1 MLDFHL
7 ELNGKSARVGLHGLP
22 IATPKKAVK
31 YATGAGEVAGRR
43 MITGIRK
50 NLKTDFAALRDGD
63 PELNLA
69 LAGTQ
74 VDTDDTTPAYFDPS
88 SELPRP
94 IDNYN
99 DIDIIF
105 DASGAEKSRRPHLV
119 RVANLNDTHPIK
131 VSKRIPLSVA
141 LTEFAPKHTFQVT
154 HLDGLSF
161 DFLREFAADLVAKN
175 EAARVGAGPK
185 GTLPIVLRKHSSQ
198 YRGFLVAKAAPTDS
212 YQLLLILSDQE
223 LKLPE
228 ATNAKVEA
236 SS

>member
-7 ELNGKSARVGLHGLP
+7 ELNGKSARVGLYGLP
-22 IATPKKAVK
+22 VATPKKAVK

-63 PELNLA
+63 PELNLE

-74 VDTDDTTPAYFDPS
+74 IDTDDTTPAYFDPNS
-88 SELPRP
+88 ATPRP
-94 IDNYN
+94 VDDFN

-105 DASGAEKSRRPHLV
+105 DSNGVEKSRRPHLN
-119 RVANLNDTHPIK
+119 RAANINDLHPIK
-131 VSKRIPLSVA
+131 VTKRIPLSEA
-141 LTEFAPKHTFQVT
+141 LTEFAPKHTLQVA
-154 HLDGLSF
+154 HIDGLSF
-161 DFLREFAADLVAKN
+161 DFLRAFAADLVAKN

-185 GTLPIVLRKHSSQ
+185 GNLPIVIRAHSSP
-198 YRGFLVAKAAPTDS
+198 YRGFLIAKATPADR
-212 YQLLLILSDQE
+212 YQLLLVLSDQE

-228 ATNAKVEA
+228 ASTEAAAK
-236 SS
+236 S

>member
-22 IATPKKAVK
+22 VSTPKKAVK

-74 VDTDDTTPAYFDPS
+74 IDTDETTPAYFDAN
-88 SELPRP
+88 SESPKP
-94 IDNYN
+94 IGDFN
-99 DIDIIF
+99 DIDIVF
-105 DASGAEKSRRPHLV
+105 DASGAEKSRRPHLN
-119 RVANLNDTHPIK
+119 RPANINDVHPIK
-131 VSKRIPLSVA
+131 VTKRIPLNDA
-141 LTEFAPKHTFQVT
+141 LTEFAPKHTLQVV
-154 HLDGLSF
+154 HVDGLSF

-175 EAARVGAGPK
+175 EAARVGSGPK
-185 GTLPIVLRKHSSQ
+185 GTMPIVLRAHSSP
-198 YRGFLVAKAAPTDS
+198 YRGFLIAKAAPANS
-212 YQLLLILSDQE
+212 YQLLLVLSDQE

-228 ATNAKVEA
+228 AKAEA
-236 SS
+236 NS

>member
-7 ELNGKSARVGLHGLP
+7 ELNSKSARVGLHGLP
-22 IATPKKAVK
+22 LATPKKVVK
-31 YATGAGEVAGRR
+31 YATGAGEVAPRR

-63 PELNLA
+63 PELNLE

-74 VDTDDTTPAYFDPS
+74 IDSDETTPAYFDAS
-88 SELPRP
+88 SESPKP
-94 IDNYN
+94 IGDFN

-105 DASGAEKSRRPHLV
+105 DANGVEKSRRPHLV
-119 RVANLNDTHPIK
+119 RVANLNDVHPIK
-131 VSKRIPLSVA
+131 VTKRIPLSDA
-141 LTEFAPKHTFQVT
+141 LTEFAPKHTLQVV
-154 HLDGLSF
+154 HVDGLSF

-185 GTLPIVLRKHSSQ
+185 GNLPIVLRANSAP
-198 YRGFLVAKAAPTDS
+198 YRGFLIAKAAPADR
-212 YQLLLILSDQE
+212 YQLLLVLSDQE

-228 ATNAKVEA
+228 ARTAEA

>member
-22 IATPKKAVK
+22 VATPKKAVK

-63 PELNLA
+63 PELNLE

-74 VDTDDTTPAYFDPS
+74 IDADDTTPAYFDPNS
-88 SELPRP
+88 ATPRP
-94 IDNYN
+94 VADFN

-105 DASGAEKSRRPHLV
+105 DANGVEKARRPHLN
-119 RVANLNDTHPIK
+119 RPANINDLHPIK
-131 VSKRIPLSVA
+131 VTKRIPISDA
-141 LTEFAPKHTFQVT
+141 LTEFAPKHTLQVA
-154 HLDGLSF
+154 HIDGLSF
-161 DFLREFAADLVAKN
+161 DFLRAFAADLVAKN

-185 GTLPIVLRKHSSQ
+185 GNLPIVLRAHSSP
-198 YRGFLVAKAAPTDS
+198 YRGFLIAKAAPADR
-212 YQLLLILSDQE
+212 YQLLLVLSDQE

-228 ATNAKVEA
+228 PRTEAEAK
-236 SS
+236 S

>member
-7 ELNGKSARVGLHGLP
+7 ELNGKSARVGLCALP

-74 VDTDDTTPAYFDPS
+74 IDSDETTPAYFDAS
-88 SELPRP
+88 SDSPKP
-94 IDNYN
+94 IGDFN
-99 DIDIIF
+99 DIDIVF
-105 DASGAEKSRRPHLV
+105 DASGAEKSRRPHLN
-119 RVANLNDTHPIK
+119 RPANINDLHPIK
-131 VSKRIPLSVA
+131 VTKRIPLVEA
-141 LTEFAPKHTFQVT
+141 LTEFAPKHTLQVV
-154 HLDGLSF
+154 HVDGLSF

-175 EAARVGAGPK
+175 EAARVGSGPK
-185 GTLPIVLRKHSSQ
+185 GNLPIVLRAHSSP
-198 YRGFLVAKAAPTDS
+198 YRGFLIGKAAPANT
-212 YQLLLILSDQE
+212 YQLLLVLSDQE

-228 ATNAKVEA
+228 APAAKVEA
-236 SS
+236 NS

>member
-7 ELNGKSARVGLHGLP
+7 ELNGKSARVGLYGLP
-22 IATPKKAVK
+22 VATPRKAVK

-74 VDTDDTTPAYFDPS
+74 VDTDDTTPAYFDPN
-88 SELPRP
+88 SETPQP
-94 IDNYN
+94 IGDFN

-119 RVANLNDTHPIK
+119 RAANLNDVHPIK
-131 VSKRIPLSVA
+131 VTKRIPLSEA
-141 LTEFAPKHTFQVT
+141 LTEFAPKHTLQVV
-154 HLDGLSF
+154 HIDGLSF
-161 DFLREFAADLVAKN
+161 DFLRAFAADLVAKN

-185 GTLPIVLRKHSSQ
+185 GNLPIVLRAHSSP
-198 YRGFLVAKAAPTDS
+198 YRGFLIGKAAPADR
-212 YQLLLILSDQE
+212 YQLLLVLSDQE

-228 ATNAKVEA
+228 ASKAEA
-236 SS
+236 NS

>member
-22 IATPKKAVK
+22 VATPRKAVK

-74 VDTDDTTPAYFDPS
+74 IDTDDTTPAYFDAN
-88 SELPRP
+88 SETPKP
-94 IDNYN
+94 IGDFN
-99 DIDIIF
+99 DIDIVF
-105 DASGAEKSRRPHLV
+105 DASGAEKSRRTHLI
-119 RVANLNDTHPIK
+119 RPANINDVHPIK
-131 VSKRIPLSVA
+131 VTKRIPLIEA
-141 LTEFAPKHTFQVT
+141 LTEFAPKHTLQVV
-154 HLDGLSF
+154 HVDGLSF
-161 DFLREFAADLVAKN
+161 DFLREFAADLVAKS

-185 GTLPIVLRKHSSQ
+185 GNGPIVLRAHSSP
-198 YRGFLVAKAAPTDS
+198 YRGFLIGKAAPANS
-212 YQLLLILSDQE
+212 YQLLLVLSDQE

-228 ATNAKVEA
+228 AKTAAEA